1 MTHDEYLAGIL
12 KEQTFASDDQEM
24 KVLRERRGDVEKLL
38 RDKFSGTAISIR
50 WGGAMAK
57 GTMIRQSYDG
67 DMTCYFNH
75 GDGTAGKTLE
85 EIYDGVAKVLSDDYI
100 VDRKTSALR
109 IYGQSTYGRGNDF
122 HIDVVPGRFTDDDK
136 GDVYIHQNAGTK
148 ERLKTNLQTHIDH
161 IKDSGVVE
169 AIRMMKLW
177 NVRNGI
183 GAKTFVL
190 ELLVVK
196 LIKGK
201 KGKSLSDQLT
211 HVWTEFRD
219 HKDRLAVEDPANP
232 TGNDLKP
239 ALDSCRHFLSSIA
252 SSTLSNIDTIGW
264 ESVFGPLKDKDESK
278 ESKAA
283 AVRVA
288 VNQTAAPTRPWCK
301 GA

>member
-1 MTHDEYLAGIL
+1 MTHDEYLAAIL
-12 KEQTFASDDQEM
+12 KEQTFTSDEQEL
-24 KVLRERRGDVEKLL
+24 KDLRKRRSNVEKLL

-75 GDGTAGKTLE
+75 GDDTAGETLE
-85 EIYDGVAKVLSDDYI
+85 EIYDEVAKILSDDYV

-109 IYGQSTYGRGNDF
+109 IYGKATYGRGSDF

-136 GDVYIHQNAGTK
+136 SDVYIHQNAGTK
-148 ERLKTNLQTHIDH
+148 ARLKTNLQTHIDH
-161 IKDSGVVE
+161 IKDSVVVE
-169 AIRMMKLW
+169 AIRLMKLW

-190 ELLVVK
+190 ELLVIK
-196 LIKGK
+196 LLKGK
-201 KGKSLSDQLT
+201 KGKSLSEQLQ

-219 HKDRLAVEDPANP
+219 HKDRLAVEDPSNP
-232 TGNDLKP
+232 AGNDLKP
-239 ALDSCRHFLSSIA
+239 ALDSCRSFLSSIA
-252 SSTLSNIDTIGW
+252 SSTLVNIETGGW
-264 ESVFGPLKDKDESK
+264 ESVFGPLKDTEEDK

-283 AVRVA
+283 AIRVA
-288 VNQTAAPTRPWCK
+288 VSRTPVPSRPWCQ

>member
-1 MTHDEYLAGIL
+1 MTHDEYLAAIL
-12 KEQTFASDDQEM
+12 KEQTFTSDEQEL
-24 KVLRERRGDVEKLL
+24 KDLRKRRSDVEKLL
-38 RDKFSGTAISIR
+38 RDKFSGTVISIR

-75 GDGTAGKTLE
+75 GDDTAGKTLG
-85 EIYDGVAKVLSDDYI
+85 EIYDEVAKILSDDYI

-109 IYGQSTYGRGNDF
+109 IYGKATYGRGSDF

-136 GDVYIHQNAGTK
+136 SDVYIHQNAGTK

-169 AIRMMKLW
+169 AIRLMKLW

-183 GAKTFVL
+183 GAKTFIL
-190 ELLVVK
+190 ELLVIK
-196 LIKGK
+196 LLKGK
-201 KGKSLSDQLT
+201 KGKSLSEQLQ

-219 HKDRLAVEDPANP
+219 HKDRLAVEDPSNP
-232 TGNDLKP
+232 AGNDLKP
-239 ALDSCRHFLSSIA
+239 ALDSCRSFLSSIA
-252 SSTLSNIDTIGW
+252 SSTLANIETSGW
-264 ESVFGPLKDKDESK
+264 ESVFGPLKDTDEAK

-288 VNQTAAPTRPWCK
+288 VSRTPAPSRPWCH